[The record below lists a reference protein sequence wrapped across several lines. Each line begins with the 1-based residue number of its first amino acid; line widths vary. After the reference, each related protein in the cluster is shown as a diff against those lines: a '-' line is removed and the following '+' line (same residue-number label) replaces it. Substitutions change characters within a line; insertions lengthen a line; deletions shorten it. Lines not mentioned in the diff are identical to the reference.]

1 MSLYRIVVADD
12 HEVVRHGLRAM
23 LEAQP
28 NWKVVGEAGDG
39 RQALATVIEHK
50 PDLAVLDVGMPNL
63 NGLEAARQIVAA
75 VPTCK
80 VLILS
85 LYESEQMVC
94 QVLAAGARGYLLKS
108 DASRYLV
115 KAAEVLRNGKLYVT
129 PRFVHLLE
137 ESMRTKGASVVSLTA
152 RERQVVQ
159 LLGEGKSTK
168 EVATVLGMSVKTA
181 ETHRA
186 HIMHKLDLHSIT
198 ELVLYAVRNRI
209 VQVPSGL
216 AAIEP
221 IPAALTEGSAAAADL
236 RARTELA

>member
-1 MSLYRIVVADD
+1 
-12 HEVVRHGLRAM
+12 
-23 LEAQP
+23 
-28 NWKVVGEAGDG
+28 
-39 RQALATVIEHK
+39 
-50 PDLAVLDVGMPNL
+50 MPSC
-63 NGLEAARQIVAA
+63 R
-75 VPTCK
+75 

-94 QVLAAGARGYLLKS
+94 EVLAAGARGYLLKS

-115 KAAEVLRNGKLYVT
+115 KAAEVLRNGKVYVT
-129 PRFVHLLE
+129 PRFSHLLE
-137 ESMRTKGASVVSLTA
+137 EGMRPRGATVVSLTA

-209 VQVPSGL
+209 VQVPTPLDGMDSMPVGL
-216 AAIEP
+216 TEP
-221 IPAALTEGSAAAADL
+221 GAVAALPRRPGVA
-236 RARTELA
+236 

>member
-1 MSLYRIVVADD
+1 MSIYRIVVADD

-39 RQALATVIEHK
+39 RAALASVIELK

-75 VPTCK
+75 VPTCR

-94 QVLAAGARGYLLKS
+94 EVLAAGGRGYLLKS

-115 KAAEVLRNGKLYVT
+115 KAAEVLRNGKVYVT
-129 PRFVHLLE
+129 PRFSHLLE
-137 ESMRTKGASVVSLTA
+137 EGMRTRGATVVSLTA

-168 EVATVLGMSVKTA
+168 EVATILGMSVKTA

-209 VQVPSGL
+209 VQVPAPLDGVES
-216 AAIEP
+216 IP
-221 IPAALTEGSAAAADL
+221 IALTEPALVAGQPRRPDIA
-236 RARTELA
+236 

>member
-23 LEAQP
+23 LQAQP

-39 RQALATVIEHK
+39 RAALAAVVELK

-63 NGLEAARQIVAA
+63 NGLEAARQITAA
-75 VPTCK
+75 LPSCK

-94 QVLAAGARGYLLKS
+94 EVMAAGARGYLLKS

-115 KAAEVLRNGKLYVT
+115 KAAEVLRNGKMYVT
-129 PRFVHLLE
+129 PRFAHLLDE
-137 ESMRTKGASVVSLTA
+137 GMRTRGESVVRLTA

-168 EVATVLGMSVKTA
+168 EVAIVLGMSVKTA

-209 VQVPSGL
+209 VQVPSPL
-216 AAIEP
+216 NQVETLP
-221 IPAALTEGSAAAADL
+221 VALTETAASANL
-236 RARTELA
+236 RRPTDVA

>member
-1 MSLYRIVVADD
+1 MSIYRIVVADD

-23 LEAQP
+23 LESQP

-39 RQALATVIEHK
+39 REALASVIELK

-75 VPTCK
+75 VPTCR

-94 QVLAAGARGYLLKS
+94 EVLAAGARGYLLKS
-108 DASRYLV
+108 DATKYLV
-115 KAAEVLRNGKLYVT
+115 KAAEILRNGKLYVT

-137 ESMRTKGASVVSLTA
+137 EGVRAKVPAVVSLTA

-209 VQVPSGL
+209 VQVPAPLNG
-216 AAIEP
+216 AEP
-221 IPAALTEGSAAAADL
+221 LPVTLTETPAPSV
-236 RARTELA
+236 RRPTEVA

>member
-1 MSLYRIVVADD
+1 MGIYRIVVADD

-28 NWKVVGEAGDG
+28 AWKVVGEASDG
-39 RQALATVIEHK
+39 REVVTSVLELK

-63 NGLEAARQIVAA
+63 NGLEASRQIVSA
-75 VPTCK
+75 VPSCR

-85 LYESEQMVC
+85 LYESEQMVHE
-94 QVLAAGARGYLLKS
+94 VLAAGARGYLLKS

-115 KAAEVLRNGKLYVT
+115 KAAEAVKNGKLYVT
-129 PRFVHLLE
+129 PRFSHLLE
-137 ESMRTKGASVVSLTA
+137 EGVKAQRPAMVSLTP

-168 EVATVLGMSVKTA
+168 EVATILDMSVKTA

-209 VQVPSGL
+209 VQVPTPLEG
-216 AAIEP
+216 AEP
-221 IPAALTEGSAAAADL
+221 LPAALTENPAGVVTPRRRPEVA
-236 RARTELA
+236 

>member
-1 MSLYRIVVADD
+1 MNLYRIVVADD

-28 NWKVVGEAGDG
+28 NWKVVGEAADG
-39 RQALATVIEHK
+39 RAAVASVIEFK

-75 VPTCK
+75 VPSCR

-94 QVLAAGARGYLLKS
+94 EVLAAGARGYLLKS
-108 DASRYLV
+108 DASKSLV

-129 PRFVHLLE
+129 PRFSHLVE
-137 ESMRTKGASVVSLTA
+137 EGLRSKRTAVVSLTA

-168 EVATVLGMSVKTA
+168 EVATILDMSVKTA

-209 VQVPSGL
+209 VQVPTPLDGVEPLPIAL
-216 AAIEP
+216 AESA
-221 IPAALTEGSAAAADL
+221 PATMPRRSDMA
-236 RARTELA
+236 